1 MLLQTLLCLFS
12 HSIHQILAIVLEL
25 NSKRQYPSSEREEES
40 RRLEFASSTKC
51 ENSHPFVVV
60 VQ

>member
-12 HSIHQILAIVLEL
+12 HAIHQILAIVLEL
-25 NSKRQYPSSEREEES
+25 NSKRQYPSSEKEEES
-40 RRLEFASSTKC
+40 RRLVFASSTKC
-51 ENSHPFVVV
+51 EIRHPFIVV